1 MENSET
7 SNSINEDQND
17 LSRKFL
23 KITNVKI
30 FSNAYYLR
38 LKEDDII
45 IGFNGEYFNSSFEDL
60 KKALEEDEEE
70 KIITIFREGTSFNIT
85 TKSTLGISCEEID
98 ENHIKDFSN
107 IDIKNI
113 LQKDRSYKQFE
124 VYKNYRKNGFI
135 IDLELSILASIAPP
149 LWMLHHRLWMNLFF
163 TIIFLVIMF
172 LVSPW
177 LFFISWVLKSW
188 YYGLN
193 QINVLRNYYNF
204 KDYRL
209 FLVLTC
215 LNEEEAQIISRKLD
229 PKIDFDFSYLDPP
242 IRDEDS
248 LNTL

>member
-1 MENSET
+1 MENNEA
-7 SNSINEDQND
+7 SNSIKENQDT
-17 LSRKFL
+17 LTRKFL
-23 KITNVKI
+23 KINNVKI
-30 FSNAYYLR
+30 FSNAYNLR

-45 IGFNGEYFNSSFEDL
+45 LGVDGEYFNSSYEDL
-60 KKALEEDEEE
+60 KKILDENEEN
-70 KIITIFREGTSFNIT
+70 KIITIFRQGVCFNIT
-85 TKSTLGISCEEID
+85 TKSSLGVKCEGID

-107 IDIKNI
+107 ADIKNVFE
-113 LQKDRSYKQFE
+113 KDKSYKQFE
-124 VYKNYRKNGFI
+124 VYKNFRKNGLV

-149 LWMLHHRLWMNLFF
+149 LWMLHNRLWMNLFF

-177 LFFISWVLKSW
+177 LFCISWVLKSW

-193 QINVLRNYYNF
+193 QINVLRNYFNY

>member
-1 MENSET
+1 MENNES
-7 SNSINEDQND
+7 SNSINEDQNK
-17 LSRKFL
+17 LRKKFL
-23 KITNVKI
+23 KIKNVRV
-30 FSNAYYLR
+30 FSNAYNLR
-38 LKEDDII
+38 VKENDII
-45 IGFNGEYFNSSFEDL
+45 VGLNGEYFNSSYEDL
-60 KKALEEDEEE
+60 KKNLEKDEEK
-70 KIITIFREGTSFNIT
+70 KILTIFREGTCFNIT
-85 TKSTLGISCEEID
+85 TKSSLGITCEEID

-113 LQKDRSYKQFE
+113 IEKNRSYKQFE

-242 IRDEDS
+242 ARDEDS

>member
-1 MENSET
+1 MENNES
-7 SNSINEDQND
+7 SNPIKEDQDRLN
-17 LSRKFL
+17 RKFL
-23 KITNVKI
+23 KIKNVRV
-30 FSNAYYLR
+30 FSNAYNLR
-38 LKEDDII
+38 VKENDII
-45 IGFNGEYFNSSFEDL
+45 VGFNGEYFNSSYEDL
-60 KKALEEDEEE
+60 KKALVEDEEE
-70 KIITIFREGTSFNIT
+70 KILTIFRDGTCFNT
-85 TKSTLGISCEEID
+85 TIKSSLGVTCEEID

-107 IDIKNI
+107 TEIKNV
-113 LQKDRSYKQFE
+113 LEKDKSYKQFE
-124 VYKNYRKNGFI
+124 VYKNFRKKGFI

-149 LWMLHHRLWMNLFF
+149 LWMLHHRLWINLFF

-193 QINVLRNYYNF
+193 QINVLRNYYNY

-209 FLVLTC
+209 FIVLTC

-229 PKIDFDFSYLDPP
+229 PKIDFDFSYIEPP

>member
-1 MENSET
+1 MENNES
-7 SNSINEDQND
+7 SNSIKEDQD
-17 LSRKFL
+17 RLSRKFL
-23 KITNVKI
+23 KIKNVRV
-30 FSNAYYLR
+30 FSNAYNLR
-38 LKEDDII
+38 VKENDII
-45 IGFNGEYFNSSFEDL
+45 VGFNGEYFNSSYEDL
-60 KKALEEDEEE
+60 KKALVEDEEE
-70 KIITIFREGTSFNIT
+70 KILTIFRDGTCFNIT
-85 TKSTLGISCEEID
+85 IKSSLGVTCEEID

-107 IDIKNI
+107 TEINNV
-113 LQKDRSYKQFE
+113 LEKDKSYKQFE
-124 VYKNYRKNGFI
+124 VYKNFRKKGFI

-149 LWMLHHRLWMNLFF
+149 LWMLHHRLWINLFF

-193 QINVLRNYYNF
+193 QINVLRNYYNY

-209 FLVLTC
+209 FIVLTC

-229 PKIDFDFSYLDPP
+229 PKIDFDFSYIDPP

>member
-1 MENSET
+1 MENNEA
-7 SNSINEDQND
+7 SNSNKEDQD
-17 LSRKFL
+17 KLSRKFL
-23 KITNVKI
+23 KIKNVRV
-30 FSNAYYLR
+30 FSNAYNLR

-45 IGFNGEYFNSSFEDL
+45 LGFNGEYFNSTYEDL
-60 KKALEEDEEE
+60 KKDLVEDEEE
-70 KIITIFREGTSFNIT
+70 KILTIFREGTCFNIT
-85 TKSTLGISCEEID
+85 TKSSLGVACEEID

-107 IDIKNI
+107 TEIKNVI
-113 LQKDRSYKQFE
+113 EKDKSYKQFE
-124 VYKNYRKNGFI
+124 IYKNFRKNAFI

-149 LWMLHHRLWMNLFF
+149 LWMLHHRLWINLFF

-193 QINVLRNYYNF
+193 QINVLRNYYNY

-229 PKIDFDFSYLDPP
+229 PKIDFDFSYIDPP

>member
-1 MENSET
+1 MENNEEP
-7 SNSINEDQND
+7 NSINSEEDQ

-23 KITNVKI
+23 KINNVRS
-30 FSNAYYLR
+30 FSIAYNLR
-38 LKEDDII
+38 IKEGDII
-45 IGFNGEYFNSSFEDL
+45 IGLNGEYFNSSYEDL

-70 KIITIFREGTSFNIT
+70 KVLTIFREGTCFNIT
-85 TKSTLGISCEEID
+85 TKSTLGVTCEEID

-107 IDIKNI
+107 TDIKNI
-113 LQKDRSYKQFE
+113 FKKEKLYKQFE
-124 VYKNYRKNGFI
+124 VYRNFKKIGFI

-149 LWMLHHRLWMNLFF
+149 LWMLYHRLWMNLFF

-177 LFFISWVLKSW
+177 LFSISWVLKSW
-188 YYGLN
+188 YYGIN
-193 QINVLRNYYNF
+193 QINVLRNYYNYN
-204 KDYRL
+204 DYRL

-215 LNEEEAQIISRKLD
+215 LNEEEAQTISRKLD

>member
-1 MENSET
+1 MENNET
-7 SNSINEDQND
+7 SNSINEEQDK

-23 KITNVKI
+23 KIKNVRI
-30 FSNAYYLR
+30 FSNAYNLR
-38 LKEDDII
+38 VKEDDII
-45 IGFNGEYFNSSFEDL
+45 LAFNGEYFNSSYEDL
-60 KKALEEDEEE
+60 KKALDEDEEE
-70 KIITIFREGTSFNIT
+70 KIITIFREGTCFNIT
-85 TKSTLGISCEEID
+85 TKSSLGVTCEEID

-107 IDIKNI
+107 IDIKNFFK
-113 LQKDRSYKQFE
+113 KDKLYKQFE
-124 VYKNYRKNGFI
+124 VYKNSRKNGFI

-149 LWMLHHRLWMNLFF
+149 LWMLYHRLWMNLFF

-177 LFFISWVLKSW
+177 LFSISWVLKSW
-188 YYGLN
+188 YYGIN
-193 QINVLRNYYNF
+193 QINVLRNYYNY

-215 LNEEEAQIISRKLD
+215 LDEEEAQTISRELD

-248 LNTL
+248 LKTL

>member
-1 MENSET
+1 MENNES
-7 SNSINEDQND
+7 SNSIDKNQDKII
-17 LSRKFL
+17 RKFL
-23 KITNVKI
+23 KIKNVRV
-30 FSNAYYLR
+30 FSNAYNLR
-38 LKEDDII
+38 VRENDII
-45 IGFNGEYFNSSFEDL
+45 IGLNGEYYNSSYEDL
-60 KKALEEDEEE
+60 KKALDEDEEE
-70 KIITIFREGTSFNIT
+70 KIITIFREGTCFNIT
-85 TKSTLGISCEEID
+85 TKSSLGVTCEEID

-107 IDIKNI
+107 TDIKNVLEI
-113 LQKDRSYKQFE
+113 DKSYKQFE
-124 VYKNYRKNGFI
+124 VYKNSRKNGFI

-149 LWMLHHRLWMNLFF
+149 LWMLHQRLWMNLFF

-177 LFFISWVLKSW
+177 LFCISWVLKSW

-193 QINVLRNYYNF
+193 QTNVLRNYYNS

-209 FLVLTC
+209 FLALTC

>member
-1 MENSET
+1 MENNESL
-7 SNSINEDQND
+7 NSIDKNQDKII
-17 LSRKFL
+17 RKFL
-23 KITNVKI
+23 KIKNVRV
-30 FSNAYYLR
+30 FSNAYNLR
-38 LKEDDII
+38 IKEDDII
-45 IGFNGEYFNSSFEDL
+45 VGLNGEYFNSSYEDL
-60 KKALEEDEEE
+60 KKNLDEDEEK
-70 KIITIFREGTSFNIT
+70 KILTIFREGTCFNIT
-85 TKSTLGISCEEID
+85 TKSSLGITCEEID

-107 IDIKNI
+107 INIENI
-113 LQKDRSYKQFE
+113 LEKDKSYKQFE
-124 VYKNYRKNGFI
+124 VYKNFRKNGFI

-163 TIIFLVIMF
+163 TIVFLVIMF

-242 IRDEDS
+242 ARDEDS